1 MAGSAEWM
9 TPGYVV
15 TMARDVLGK
24 IDLDPASSAF
34 AQKVIRA
41 ERYYTKKDDGL
52 LQEWSGR
59 VWLNPPYSRG
69 LIDRF
74 VTKILASPN
83 VTASL
88 VLVNSATETHWA
100 QELMCGA
107 TWVFFFNHRIHFM
120 PPPGV
125 ERPDRPK
132 YPQMLVYRGP
142 QLLRMP
148 SSMNGEGILLS

>member
-15 TMARDVLGK
+15 SMARAVLGT
-24 IDLDPASSAF
+24 IDLDPASSDF
-34 AQKVIRA
+34 AQKTVRA
-41 ERYYTKKDDGL
+41 ERYYTKADDGL

-74 VTKILASPN
+74 VTKLLTSPQ

-88 VLVNSATETHWA
+88 VLANSATETHWA
-100 QELMCGA
+100 QELMFGA
-107 TWVFFFNHRIHFM
+107 TWVFFFNQRIHFL

-142 QLLRMP
+142 KMLRLP
-148 SSMNGEGILLS
+148 SCMAGEGIVLS

>member
-15 TMARDVLGK
+15 DIASDVLGK
-24 IDLDPASSAF
+24 VDLDPASSHVANET
-34 AQKVIRA
+34 VRA
-41 ERYYTKKDDGL
+41 DRYYTKEQDGL
-52 LQEWSGR
+52 IQEWYGR

-69 LIDRF
+69 LIDKF
-74 VTKILASPN
+74 VTKLLTSPN

-88 VLVNSATETHWA
+88 VLVNSATETNWA
-100 QELMCGA
+100 QALMTGA
-107 TWVFFFNHRIHFM
+107 TWVFFFNHRIHFL

-125 ERPDRPK
+125 KRPDSPK

-142 QLLRMP
+142 HRPLSPYVGGL
-148 SSMNGEGILLS
+148 GISA